1 MGISDKKVYQ
11 EVYPFTTENIQGYM
25 KELDLEGKNV
35 LTVGS
40 SLDQAYNALALGAN
54 TVRVL
59 DINANTKKYCAM
71 KSKLILSHARKDL
84 YRAVMSKRPFME
96 EQGVTYS
103 NEQFN
108 KTRTEACNYYLQ
120 NQKAYNRLRQRL
132 NNPESLTITEG
143 NIFRMDEAIGEEKF
157 DRICFS
163 NVLQMLDYF
172 KDKKETA
179 YDLLEAQFPN
189 WSTHLTNDGILQLFY
204 LYSFRQKDIMTP
216 DNKNVGYDL
225 SKVVKSIRKTTP
237 AEAGTLDLVFFDSC
251 TGTLGSTDAA
261 VLYTKRR

>member
-25 KELDLEGKNV
+25 HELDLEGKDV

-40 SLDQAYNALALGAN
+40 SLDQAYNALALGAR

-59 DINANTKKYCAM
+59 DINTNTKKYCTM
-71 KSKLILSHARKDL
+71 KSNLILSHKRKEL
-84 YRAVMSKRPFME
+84 YAAVMRKKSFME
-96 EQGVTYS
+96 DQGVTYS

-108 KTRTEACNYYLQ
+108 KDRIEACNYYLKDE
-120 NQKAYNRLRQRL
+120 KAYTRLRQKL
-132 NNPESLTITEG
+132 LTPESLTITEG
-143 NIFRMDEAIGEEKF
+143 NIFKMNEAIGEEKF

-172 KDKKETA
+172 KDKKESA
-179 YDLLEAQFPN
+179 YDLLEAQFPDWN
-189 WSTHLTNDGILQLFY
+189 AHLNNGGILQLFY
-204 LYSFRQKDIMTP
+204 LYSFSQKDIMNP
-216 DNKNVGYDL
+216 NNKNAGYDL

-237 AEAGTLDLVFFDSC
+237 TESGKLDLVFFESC
-251 TGTLGSTDAA
+251 TGVLGNTDAA

>member
-1 MGISDKKVYQ
+1 MSTSDKKVYQ

-25 KELDLEGKNV
+25 KELDLEGKNI

-71 KSKLILSHARKDL
+71 KSKLILSHGRKEL
-84 YRAVMSKRPFME
+84 YQAVMSKRAYMK

-108 KTRTEACNYYLQ
+108 KSRTEACNYYLQ
-120 NQKAYNRLRQRL
+120 NENSYNRLRQKL
-132 NNPESLTITEG
+132 NNPESLTVIEG
-143 NIFRMDEAIGEEKF
+143 NIFKIDEAIGNEKF

-172 KDKKETA
+172 KEKEETA
-179 YDLLEAQFPN
+179 YDLLERQFPN
-189 WSTHLTNDGILQLFY
+189 WSTHLNTNGILQLFY
-204 LYSFRQKDIMTP
+204 LYSFKQKDIMTP

-225 SKVVKSIRKTTP
+225 SKVVTSIRQTTP
-237 AEAGTLDLVFFDSC
+237 PEAGKLDLVFFESC